1 MPTIVGLSSLATDA
15 NSNPTTRL
23 SDPSPQW
30 PQKRPRPSPPAGW
43 LRSAMPRLPLRR
55 PSHLQ
60 SPSLLCN
67 RPLLSRELAAAQ
79 SLLPRLRQSR
89 LQSRRRRLQL
99 LPLQV
104 GGLNCFS
111 YLSIRPSNQP
121 AINFPILSGPS
132 SCGPRQMSI
141 SESLKRNVATAA
153 VAASIESPD
162 GSGTDVIKQ
171 PVDGQAVSKA
181 AQKGIK
187 VQKPKKVKA
196 GTTYRVRKLLTP
208 LLSVDDFTI
217 VEGGPLVSYSVVRP

>member
-1 MPTIVGLSSLATDA
+1 
-15 NSNPTTRL
+15 
-23 SDPSPQW
+23 
-30 PQKRPRPSPPAGW
+30 
-43 LRSAMPRLPLRR
+43 
-55 PSHLQ
+55 
-60 SPSLLCN
+60 
-67 RPLLSRELAAAQ
+67 
-79 SLLPRLRQSR
+79 
-89 LQSRRRRLQL
+89 
-99 LPLQV
+99 
-104 GGLNCFS
+104 
-111 YLSIRPSNQP
+111 
-121 AINFPILSGPS
+121 
-132 SCGPRQMSI
+132 MSI